1 MTLTTIF
8 TVIVVFLLSVF
19 VLLTLADLVMLAIDH
34 WKERE
39 KPMKKF
45 ALAVAVVVS
54 LCLAGPAWGSGETV
68 Q

>member
-19 VLLTLADLVMLAIDH
+19 VLLTLAGLVMLAIDH
-34 WKERE
+34 WKGEG

-45 ALAVAVVVS
+45 ALAVAVVAS
-54 LCLAGPAWGSGETV
+54 LGLAGPAWGSGETV

>member
-1 MTLTTIF
+1 M
-8 TVIVVFLLSVF
+8 LSMF
-19 VLLTLADLVMLAIDH
+19 ALLTLAGLVMLAIDH

-45 ALAVAVVVS
+45 ALAVAVFVS
-54 LCLAGPAWGSGETV
+54 LGLAGPAWGNGETV